1 MLVWRKRG
9 HIVAESVVCSMNES
23 HPSELL
29 IRQRLLALTRMLP
42 SARNGDVNAIH
53 QARVATRRVRAA
65 LPIVTRGSKGRKLT
79 KVVSRLTR
87 ALGGV
92 REHDVALL
100 TLDELASD
108 ASVSREGIDLL
119 RTILREER
127 ERLFADMALEIERVN
142 LEKLQR
148 KALAA
153 AHHKVDAQGPAL
165 SDAKRL
171 RAVIKRSIRR
181 ALALQAAIDNAGGIY
196 LPDRLHQ
203 VRIAVKKLR
212 YVLEVARDL
221 SRSRASAR
229 IRTLKTVQDLL
240 GHMHDLEM
248 LIMRI
253 RALQGSDR
261 APTLRVSAELDRLV
275 RRLETECR
283 QLHVRYMGFKK
294 KLLELCDYVTSADDR
309 PASAA

>member
-1 MLVWRKRG
+1 M
-9 HIVAESVVCSMNES
+9 
-23 HPSELL
+23 
-29 IRQRLLALTRMLP
+29 ALTRMLP

>member
-1 MLVWRKRG
+1 
-9 HIVAESVVCSMNES
+9 MNES

-29 IRQRLLALTRMLP
+29 IRQRLSALTRALP
-42 SARNGDVNAIH
+42 SARNGDVVAIH

-65 LPIVTRGSKGRKLT
+65 LSIVTRGSKGRKVT
-79 KVVSRLTR
+79 KAVSRLTR
-87 ALGGV
+87 ALGRV
-92 REHDVALL
+92 RELDVAILS
-100 TLDELASD
+100 LDELASD
-108 ASVSREGIDLL
+108 TSVTREGIDLL
-119 RTILREER
+119 RTILKEER
-127 ERLFADMALEIERVN
+127 ERLYADMALGIERVN

-153 AHHKVDAQGPAL
+153 VH
-165 SDAKRL
+165 RL
-171 RAVIKRSIRR
+171 TERQEPEVAAPQRLKAVTKRSVRR
-181 ALALQAAIDNAGGIY
+181 ALALRAAIDNAGGIY

-212 YVLEVARDL
+212 YVLEIARDL

-229 IRTLKTVQDLL
+229 IRTLRSVQDLL
-240 GHMHDLEM
+240 GRMHDLEM

-261 APTLRVSAELDRLV
+261 APTLKVSAELDRIV
-275 RRLETECR
+275 RRLEMECR

-294 KLLELCDYVTSADDR
+294 KLLELCDYVTTSDER
-309 PASAA
+309 QPASAA